1 MNYSSKTYSQ
11 IYHNMLHNTYIAVIL
26 LLPEDNGQY
35 NYFITEL
42 HSVNKRQ
49 LYNLNINR
57 V

>member
-1 MNYSSKTYSQ
+1 MTYSSK
-11 IYHNMLHNTYIAVIL
+11 IYHITCYTQIAVIL
-26 LLPEDNGQY
+26 LLPDDNGQY